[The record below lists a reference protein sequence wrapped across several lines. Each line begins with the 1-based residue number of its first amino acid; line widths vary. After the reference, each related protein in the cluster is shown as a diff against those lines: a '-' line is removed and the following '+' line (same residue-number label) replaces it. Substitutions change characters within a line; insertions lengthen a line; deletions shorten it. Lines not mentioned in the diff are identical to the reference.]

1 MAADDIV
8 WRSAVECAALIR
20 RKELS
25 PVELTE
31 AVLARIDAVNPRLN
45 AFCLVAHDVA
55 RRLAREAEIA
65 VLKGEPLGALHGV
78 PVSVKDVL
86 FTRGMRTT
94 GGSRLYAELI
104 PEVDAVSVGRL
115 KAAGAVL
122 LGKTTTSEFGFKAV
136 TDSPLFGVTRNPWSL
151 GHTPGGSS
159 GGRPSRSRQ
168 AKVRRKPSWA
178 KANWQLPRHQIV
190 YRPFSSARSC

>member
-1 MAADDIV
+1 
-8 WRSAVECAALIR
+8 
-20 RKELS
+20 
-25 PVELTE
+25 
-31 AVLARIDAVNPRLN
+31 
-45 AFCLVAHDVA
+45 FCLVAHDVA

-151 GHTPGGSS
+151 EHTPGGSS
-159 GGRPSRSRQ
+159 GGAAAGVESGRGAVALGRDGGGRG
-168 AKVRRKPSWA
+168 W
-178 KANWQLPRHQIV
+178 LPEGVCGGVGGTGR
-190 YRPFSSARSC
+190 C